1 VPCEDPADDYDDM
14 CLDEDGFDWCAFFED
29 EDMGCLDEDGV
40 DLCELIEDD
49 LEDVPGAATA
59 AALAQTLTKATL
71 SEGLAKKIKGAVN
84 EMVKFADTNGNG
96 KISSSEVQ
104 AALSKAGAS
113 TALTADLTKAFKDET
128 DGKQVSK
135 ADIMK
140 AALNG
145 AKAAIANGD
154 ATETEI
160 SGALEYI
167 AKNGLSGI

>member
-1 VPCEDPADDYDDM
+1 MGKGKGPKPSGPPATGTDAPPATGGSGEGSGDGDGDDELTY
-14 CLDEDGFDWCAFFED
+14 
-29 EDMGCLDEDGV
+29 EDMCLDEDGV
-40 DLCELIEDD
+40 DLCALDD
-49 LEDVPGAATA
+49 ADMEEVPGAATA

-84 EMVKFADTNGNG
+84 EMVKFADT
-96 KISSSEVQ
+96 
-104 AALSKAGAS
+104 
-113 TALTADLTKAFKDET
+113 TKAFKDET

-154 ATETEI
+154 ATEAEI